1 MLRQKRPP
9 RRDTA
14 AVKNVDAIPKRDFLK
29 FVLFISAIICIR
41 ATIRISAL
49 MHINNKS
56 ALLLILHH
64 AIRKADK
71 LNFILRFKS
80 IVCA

>member
-14 AVKNVDAIPKRDFLK
+14 AVKNVDAIPKRDLLK
-29 FVLFISAIICIR
+29 FVLFISAIIYIR
-41 ATIRISAL
+41 AMIRISTL
-49 MHINNKS
+49 MHISNKL
-56 ALLLILHH
+56 AMLLILHH

-71 LNFILRFKS
+71 LNLY
-80 IVCA
+80 

>member
-14 AVKNVDAIPKRDFLK
+14 AVKNVDAIPKRALLNF
-29 FVLFISAIICIR
+29 LFISAIIYIR
-41 ATIRISAL
+41 TMIRISAL

>member
-1 MLRQKRPP
+1 MLRQKRPS

-14 AVKNVDAIPKRDFLK
+14 AVKNVDAIPKRALLNF
-29 FVLFISAIICIR
+29 LFISAIIYIR
-41 ATIRISAL
+41 AMIRISVL
-49 MHINNKS
+49 MHISNKLV
-56 ALLLILHH
+56 LLLSLHH

-80 IVCA
+80 IICA